1 MVGKNLDDAAG
12 WFRDSRKRWS
22 TWHNLST
29 APAMRGYGA
38 QIMTNSTLRALVV
51 EDDHSW
57 QQILSEILSDCGLEV
72 EVVNSLDEA
81 SRRLRDQPHRLAV
94 VDLSLSP
101 NDHNNYDGLRVLDTV
116 RRLDPNCRTILLT
129 GFATVEL
136 AVTALTDY
144 GAFTFL
150 RKESFHRSQ
159 FRDIVYRILV
169 SPPILTTPIPASAP
183 SASSFPSKGQ
193 IPPLKFP
200 NEKALIVED
209 DAGWRSILEE
219 LLSDAGFQVRT
230 CTSFGDAFGYL
241 RKEKFTLAVFDL
253 SLNGANSYAWD
264 KSPGDQNPDGYQ
276 LLASAQNEGIPTI
289 VVSGIAEPEEIQ
301 RIYSEYS
308 ISAYIEK
315 QTFDRS
321 TFRRVVEE
329 TRAANKSLNE
339 LSALT
344 DREREVL
351 NLLAQGLT
359 NKEIAERLVIT
370 TNTVKR
376 HLKAIFEKLDVHT
389 RSAATAKTTGG

>member
-1 MVGKNLDDAAG
+1 MV
-12 WFRDSRKRWS
+12 
-22 TWHNLST
+22 T
-29 APAMRGYGA
+29 
-38 QIMTNSTLRALVV
+38 QTLRALVV
-51 EDDHSW
+51 DDDNSW

-72 EVVNSLDEA
+72 DVASSVDEA
-81 SRRLRDQPHRLAV
+81 AAILKSQPHRLAV

-101 NDHNNYDGLRVLDTV
+101 NDHNNVDGLRVLDTI
-116 RRLDPNCRTILLT
+116 RRLDPNCRAILLT

-169 SPPILTTPIPASAP
+169 SPPHLSAP
-183 SASSFPSKGQ
+183 APVSGLGSSSNAVKGAVAPQ
-193 IPPLKFP
+193 KIP
-200 NEKALIVED
+200 NEKALVVED

-219 LLSDAGFQVRT
+219 LLSDAGFQVRS
-230 CTSFGDAFGYL
+230 CSGFGDAFGYL
-241 RKEKFTLAVFDL
+241 RKEKFALAVIDL
-253 SLNGANSYAWD
+253 SLGNSLD
-264 KSPGDQNPDGYQ
+264 TSNQDGYQ
-276 LLASAQNEGIPTI
+276 LLSTTRADGVPSI
-289 VVSGIAEPEEIQ
+289 VVSGITETEEIQ
-301 RIYSEYS
+301 RVYSEYA

-315 QTFDRS
+315 QAFDRAA
-321 TFRRVVEE
+321 FRRVLEE
-329 TRAANKSLNE
+329 TRLKSQSSSE

-351 NLLAQGLT
+351 DLLAQGLT
-359 NKEIAERLVIT
+359 NKEIAERLFIT

-389 RSAATAKTTGG
+389 RSAATAKVGMIG

>member
-1 MVGKNLDDAAG
+1 M
-12 WFRDSRKRWS
+12 
-22 TWHNLST
+22 T
-29 APAMRGYGA
+29 A
-38 QIMTNSTLRALVV
+38 QVLRALVV

-72 EVVNSLDEA
+72 DVAGSLDEA
-81 SRRLRDQPHRLAV
+81 SLSLKIQPHRLAV

-101 NDHNNYDGLRVLDTV
+101 NDHNNYDGLRVLDAV

-136 AVTALTDY
+136 SVTALTDY

-169 SPPILTTPIPASAP
+169 SPPQLATPLPASGAA
-183 SASSFPSKGQ
+183 ASSSAVKGQ
-193 IPPLKFP
+193 VAPQKLP
-200 NEKALIVED
+200 NEKALVVED

-219 LLSDAGFQVRT
+219 LLSDAGFQVRA
-230 CTSFGDAFGYL
+230 CAGFGDALGYL
-241 RKEKFTLAVFDL
+241 RREKFTLAVIDL
-253 SLNGANSYAWD
+253 SLQGTNNAWD
-264 KSPGDQNPDGYQ
+264 KDAIDPNLDGYQ
-276 LLASAQNEGIPTI
+276 LLNAAYSEGIPTI
-289 VVSGIAEPEEIQ
+289 VVSGITEPEEIQ
-301 RIYSEYS
+301 RIYSEHS

-315 QTFDRS
+315 QAFDRAA
-321 TFRRVVEE
+321 FRRVVEE
-329 TRAANKSLNE
+329 TRLIHHSQSE

-351 NLLAQGLT
+351 DLLAQGLT
-359 NKEIAERLVIT
+359 NKEIAEKLFIT

-376 HLKAIFEKLDVHT
+376 HLKAVFEKLDVHT
-389 RSAATAKTTGG
+389 RSAATAKVASG

>member
-1 MVGKNLDDAAG
+1 MV
-12 WFRDSRKRWS
+12 
-22 TWHNLST
+22 T
-29 APAMRGYGA
+29 
-38 QIMTNSTLRALVV
+38 QTLRALVV
-51 EDDHSW
+51 DDDNSW

-72 EVVNSLDEA
+72 DVASSVDEA
-81 SRRLRDQPHRLAV
+81 AGILKSQPHRLAV

-101 NDHNNYDGLRVLDTV
+101 NDHNNVDGLRVLDTI
-116 RRLDPNCRTILLT
+116 RRLDPNCRAILLT

-169 SPPILTTPIPASAP
+169 SPPHLSAP
-183 SASSFPSKGQ
+183 APVSGLGSSSNAVKGAVAPQ
-193 IPPLKFP
+193 KIP
-200 NEKALIVED
+200 NEKALVVED

-219 LLSDAGFQVRT
+219 LLSDAGFQVRS
-230 CTSFGDAFGYL
+230 CSGFGDAFGYL
-241 RKEKFTLAVFDL
+241 RKEKFALAVIDL
-253 SLNGANSYAWD
+253 SLGNSLD
-264 KSPGDQNPDGYQ
+264 TSNQDGYQ
-276 LLASAQNEGIPTI
+276 LLSTTRADGVPSI
-289 VVSGIAEPEEIQ
+289 VVSGITETEEIQ
-301 RIYSEYS
+301 RVYSEYA

-315 QTFDRS
+315 QAFDRAA
-321 TFRRVVEE
+321 FRRVLEE
-329 TRAANKSLNE
+329 TRLKSQSSSE

-351 NLLAQGLT
+351 DLLAQGLT
-359 NKEIAERLVIT
+359 NKEIAERLFIT

-389 RSAATAKTTGG
+389 RSAATAKVGMIG

>member
-1 MVGKNLDDAAG
+1 MKV
-12 WFRDSRKRWS
+12 
-22 TWHNLST
+22 
-29 APAMRGYGA
+29 
-38 QIMTNSTLRALVV
+38 QVLRALVI

-57 QQILSEILSDCGLEV
+57 RQILSEILTDCGLEV
-72 EVVNSLDEA
+72 DIAENLEQA
-81 SRRLRDQPHRLAV
+81 TLALKAQPHRVAV

-101 NDHNNYDGLRVLDTV
+101 NDHNNIDGLRVLDAV
-116 RRLDPNCRTILLT
+116 RKLDPNCRAILLT

-169 SPPILTTPIPASAP
+169 SPPNLTTPVPTSVSTTSTP
-183 SASSFPSKGQ
+183 SGKGQ
-193 IPPLKFP
+193 PAQIKPLS
-200 NEKALIVED
+200 EKALIVED
-209 DAGWRSILEE
+209 DAGWRSILDE

-230 CTSFGDAFGYL
+230 CASFGDAFGYL
-241 RKEKFTLAVFDL
+241 RKDKFALAVIDL
-253 SLNGANSYAWD
+253 SLQGTTANVWD
-264 KSPGDQNPDGYQ
+264 NDNSDANLDGYR
-276 LLASAQNEGIPTI
+276 LLTAAKDNAIPTI
-289 VVSGIAEPEEIQ
+289 VVSGTSEPEEIQ
-301 RIYSEYS
+301 RVYAEYA

-315 QTFDRS
+315 LTFDRAA
-321 TFRRVVEE
+321 FRRVIEE
-329 TRAANKSLNE
+329 TRQNHQSLSE

-359 NKEIAERLVIT
+359 NKEIAEKLFIT

-376 HLKAIFEKLDVHT
+376 HLKAVFEKLDVHT
-389 RSAATAKTTGG
+389 RSAATAKVAGG

>member
-1 MVGKNLDDAAG
+1 M
-12 WFRDSRKRWS
+12 
-22 TWHNLST
+22 
-29 APAMRGYGA
+29 MA
-38 QIMTNSTLRALVV
+38 QALHALVV

-57 QQILSEILSDCGLEV
+57 QQIISEILFDCGLGV
-72 EVVNSLDEA
+72 DVSTNLDEA
-81 SRRLRDQPHRLAV
+81 TLALKAQPHRIAV

-101 NDHNNYDGLRVLDTV
+101 NDHNNIDGLRVLDAV

-159 FRDIVYRILV
+159 FRDIIYRILV
-169 SPPILTTPIPASAP
+169 SPPPLTTPMPASAP
-183 SASSFPSKGQ
+183 TASSLLARENIPSVKYS
-193 IPPLKFP
+193 K
-200 NEKALIVED
+200 EKALVVED
-209 DAGWRSILEE
+209 DAGWRNILEE
-219 LLSDAGFQVRT
+219 LLADAGFQVRT
-230 CTSFGDAFGYL
+230 CASFGDAFGYL
-241 RKEKFTLAVFDL
+241 RREKFTLAVIDL
-253 SLNGANSYAWD
+253 FLQGTLNTWDQKTVNSN
-264 KSPGDQNPDGYQ
+264 QDGYQ
-276 LLASAQNEGIPTI
+276 LLVTARADGIPAI
-289 VVSGIAEPEEIQ
+289 VVSGITEPEEIQ

-315 QTFDRS
+315 QSFDRAA
-321 TFRRVVEE
+321 FRRVLEE
-329 TRAANKSLNE
+329 TKQNYQSLSE
-339 LSALT
+339 LSTLT

-359 NKEIAERLVIT
+359 NKEIAEKLFIT

-389 RSAATAKTTGG
+389 RSAATAKAAGG

>member
-1 MVGKNLDDAAG
+1 M
-12 WFRDSRKRWS
+12 
-22 TWHNLST
+22 
-29 APAMRGYGA
+29 A
-38 QIMTNSTLRALVV
+38 QVLRALVV

-72 EVVNSLDEA
+72 DVAGSLDDA
-81 SRRLRDQPHRLAV
+81 SVSLKTQPHRLAV

-101 NDHNNYDGLRVLDTV
+101 NDHNNVDGLRVLDAV

-169 SPPILTTPIPASAP
+169 SPPNLSAPTPASATT
-183 SASSFPSKGQ
+183 ASSFAVKGQ
-193 IPPLKFP
+193 SAPQKLP
-200 NEKALIVED
+200 NEKALVVED
-209 DAGWRSILEE
+209 DAGWRSILDE
-219 LLSDAGFQVRT
+219 LLNDAGFQVRT
-230 CTSFGDAFGYL
+230 CAGFGDALGNL
-241 RKEKFTLAVFDL
+241 RREKFALAVIDL
-253 SLNGANSYAWD
+253 SLQGTGNALDDPNL
-264 KSPGDQNPDGYQ
+264 DGYQ
-276 LLASAQNEGIPTI
+276 LLNAARADGIPTI
-289 VVSGIAEPEEIQ
+289 VVSGITEPDEIQ
-301 RIYSEYS
+301 RVYSEYS

-315 QTFDRS
+315 QSFDRS
-321 TFRRVVEE
+321 AFLRVVEE
-329 TRAANKSLNE
+329 TRLAHHSLSE
-339 LSALT
+339 LNALT

-351 NLLAQGLT
+351 DLLAQGLT
-359 NKEIAERLVIT
+359 NKEIAEKLFIT

-389 RSAATAKTTGG
+389 RSAATAKVAGG